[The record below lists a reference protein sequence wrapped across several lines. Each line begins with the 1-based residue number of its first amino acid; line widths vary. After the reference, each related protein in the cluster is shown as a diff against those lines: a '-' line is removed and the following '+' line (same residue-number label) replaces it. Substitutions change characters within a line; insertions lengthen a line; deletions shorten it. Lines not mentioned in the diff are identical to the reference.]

1 MRESNDAHI
10 HRHPGIAGQVAYSV
24 QTPEG
29 RLTFVGSHYG
39 GPVVM
44 VMPGGY
50 ETFVTDPG
58 RFGKFDKAWVKAFM
72 ARGAS

>member
-1 MRESNDAHI
+1 MRESKDAHI

-24 QTPEG
+24 QTASG
-29 RLTFVGSHYG
+29 RLTFVGSVYG

-44 VMPGGY
+44 VLPGGG
-50 ETFVTDPG
+50 EHFVTDPQ

-72 ARGAS
+72 SQAV